1 MAIQFLCA
9 ACGQPIEV
17 DDEMA
22 NQAVTC
28 PYCRKVVTAP
38 LVSEHQ
44 TLQDPAAARPTAAP
58 SGHAHHPPVPVTS
71 GTNILSWL
79 SLGCISGSL
88 ICFAVF
94 VGFVLSVAKDHDI
107 QQMPQ
112 AEFNKILQ
120 EEMIAR
126 TGVQFAGI
134 LGFCVFPVLGIVLA
148 IIALVKRTPPKWPAI
163 TTLSLSGL
171 ILLLMC
177 FGFMVQA
184 AQLPAQGAA
193 VP

>member
-1 MAIQFLCA
+1 MAIQFMCA

-44 TLQDPAAARPTAAP
+44 TLHDPAAARPTAAA
-58 SGHAHHPPVPVTS
+58 SGPAHHPPVPVAA

-79 SLGCISGSL
+79 SLACISGSL

-94 VGFVLSVAKDHDI
+94 VGFVLSIAKDHDI

-126 TGVQFAGI
+126 TGVQFAGA
-134 LGFCVFPVLGIVLA
+134 LGFCVFPPLGIVFA
-148 IIALVKRTPPKWPAI
+148 IVALVKRTPPKWPAI
-163 TTLSLSGL
+163 TSLSISGL
-171 ILLLMC
+171 IILLMC
-177 FGFMVQA
+177 FWIMLQA

>member
-1 MAIQFLCA
+1 MAIQFMCA

-44 TLQDPAAARPTAAP
+44 TLGDPAPARPTGAT
-58 SGHAHHPPVPVTS
+58 SGPAQPPPVYAAAGS
-71 GTNILSWL
+71 NIMSWL

-88 ICFAVF
+88 ICLAIF
-94 VGFVLSVAKDHDI
+94 VGFVFSIAKDYDI
-107 QQMPQ
+107 QKMQQ
-112 AEFNKILQ
+112 AEFNKVLQ
-120 EEMIAR
+120 EQLIER
-126 TGVQFAGI
+126 TGVQFSAL
-134 LGFCVFPVLGIVLA
+134 LGLCVLPPLGIVFA

-163 TTLSLSGL
+163 TSLSISGL

-177 FGFMVQA
+177 FGMMMQA
-184 AQLPAQGAA
+184 AQLSSQGAA
-193 VP
+193 AP

>member
-1 MAIQFLCA
+1 MAIQFMCA

-44 TLQDPAAARPTAAP
+44 TLHDPGAARPTGVTSSPAM
-58 SGHAHHPPVPVTS
+58 HPPVPVAT

-79 SLGCISGSL
+79 SLACISGSL

-94 VGFVLSVAKDHDI
+94 AGFVLSIAKDHDL
-107 QQMPQ
+107 QKMQQ

-120 EEMIAR
+120 EEMIER
-126 TGVQFAGI
+126 TGVQFAGV
-134 LGFCVFPVLGIVLA
+134 LGFCVFPPLGVVLA

-171 ILLLMC
+171 ILLMMC
-177 FGFMVQA
+177 FGIMLQA
-184 AQLPAQGAA
+184 AQLPGQGAA
-193 VP
+193 AP